1 MYLALLC
8 VFAAGYLKPIG
19 HANSVD
25 DDCSNRKSETG
36 LAFFVQGG
44 SGQAGQLSYISVKCT
59 NQWKLPVNYHRYPYI
74 DVEHPRSVIL
84 MGSHGFC
91 IAL

>member
-36 LAFFVQGG
+36 LAFFV
-44 SGQAGQLSYISVKCT
+44 
-59 NQWKLPVNYHRYPYI
+59 
-74 DVEHPRSVIL
+74 
-84 MGSHGFC
+84 
-91 IAL
+91 